1 MTLTFSYSYMFNPI
15 FMAKTTA
22 KPAVRT
28 ATKAA
33 KATPKASSA
42 DSIEKVTE
50 EALKT
55 LQTLGLDQQLQ
66 SDLAWCLGSYRSDKN
81 PVGLYDTLERV
92 LVIFN
97 AEKAKKTKGLTVKQ
111 VGNLEKVLKAR

>member
-1 MTLTFSYSYMFNPI
+1 MFNPI

-33 KATPKASSA
+33 KATSKASSA
-42 DSIEKVTE
+42 DSVEKVGE

-81 PVGLYDTLERV
+81 PVGLYDTLERA

-111 VGNLEKVLKAR
+111 VGDLEKVLKAR